1 MKTKSN
7 SIRIA
12 LFVLLGM
19 LCGFH
24 AKATQINTSVYI
36 NRGRL
41 LTVDSTYI
49 PYFAF
54 NSSTNFNRQNERII
68 IQIDD
73 TLNLKIINTDSLQH
87 GFDIKGYSGIS
98 RLIPA
103 KDSAVV
109 SVTFKNAGAKIYF
122 DYTASGKYRYMGL
135 GGMII
140 VKNPNVNSSDF
151 FWNMK
156 DHQKSFNQTLNLGG
170 SVNWS
175 LYYPEYFTING
186 NSNPHINQDM
196 AAKVLGNVGDTIHIY
211 LVNTGESL
219 HSIHFHGYHAQVVF
233 SSKFPNHVGRSKDTF
248 AVYKMETVVLE
259 LIPDQTGEYPVHDHN
274 LVAVSGGNI
283 YPNGMFL
290 TILIQ

>member
-1 MKTKSN
+1 MKTKGN

-12 LFVLLGM
+12 LFVLIGIQ
-19 LCGFH
+19 CGFH
-24 AKATQINTSVYI
+24 AIAAKINTSVYI
-36 NRGRL
+36 NRGNL

-54 NSSTNFNRQNERII
+54 NSSSNFDKQNERII
-68 IQIDD
+68 IQIGD
-73 TLNLKIINTDSLQH
+73 TLNLKIINTDSVQH

-98 RLIPA
+98 RLIAP
-103 KDSAVV
+103 KDSAVT
-109 SVTFKNAGAKIYF
+109 SITFTDPGAKIYF
-122 DYTASGKYRYMGL
+122 DFTALGKYRYMGL
-135 GGMII
+135 SGMIV

-156 DHQKSFNQTLNLGG
+156 DHQKSYNQTLNLGG

-186 NSNPHINQDM
+186 NSNPFINQDV
-196 AAKVLGNVGDTIHIY
+196 AAKVVGNVGDTIHIY

-219 HSIHFHGYHAQVVF
+219 HSIHFHGYHAQVIY

-259 LIPDQTGEYPVHDHN
+259 LVPNQTGEYPVHDHN